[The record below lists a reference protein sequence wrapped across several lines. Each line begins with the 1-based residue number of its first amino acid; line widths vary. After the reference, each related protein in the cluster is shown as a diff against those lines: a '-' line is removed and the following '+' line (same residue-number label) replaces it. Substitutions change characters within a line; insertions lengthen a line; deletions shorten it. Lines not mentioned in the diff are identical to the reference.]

1 MTCPACHLR
10 KLSVTET
17 TDLGDRTQRTRRC
30 DCGARFY
37 TVELFVARRAA
48 MADLVAVPRGVLE
61 LIGEAARRALGEAMA
76 VPAAPAEGATGR

>member
-1 MTCPACHLR
+1 MTCPACRRR

-37 TVELFVARRAA
+37 TVELFVPRRAA
-48 MADLVAVPRGVLE
+48 MADLVAVPRSVLE
-61 LIGEAARRALGEAMA
+61 LIEEAARRTLGEAVA
-76 VPAAPAEGATGR
+76 VPAAPAEGAPDR